1 MKAAPFAYVRPATV
15 DDVLAEIDADPDAKL
30 LAGGQSLVPVLAMRL
45 ARPTTLVDLTAAAG
59 LDAFDREG
67 ATLRIGAAVR
77 QRTVEHSMLAAAV
90 PLVGMALPWV
100 GHREIRSRGTV
111 CGSLAHADPAA
122 ELPAVACCLDAE
134 VEATGLDGSRR
145 IAARDLFTSA
155 MTTALAPGE
164 LLTSVRLP
172 VAGAGDGYALA
183 EIARRHG
190 DYALAGVAVHVHAD
204 DGDPTVANV
213 TAFGVADRPMTTSL
227 ATQLRTA
234 VDRVGPD
241 RDSLVDAL
249 RNPAAAATDPLVTTE
264 GDQHGSPAYR
274 KRILG
279 LLAARGLADAYLRAT
294 DPSTTASTTKDAA

>member
-1 MKAAPFAYVRPATV
+1 M
-15 DDVLAEIDADPDAKL
+15 
-30 LAGGQSLVPVLAMRL
+30 
-45 ARPTTLVDLTAAAG
+45 
-59 LDAFDREG
+59 
-67 ATLRIGAAVR
+67 
-77 QRTVEHSMLAAAV
+77 
-90 PLVGMALPWV
+90 
-100 GHREIRSRGTV
+100 
-111 CGSLAHADPAA
+111 
-122 ELPAVACCLDAE
+122 
-134 VEATGLDGSRR
+134 
-145 IAARDLFTSA
+145 
-155 MTTALAPGE
+155 
-164 LLTSVRLP
+164 
-172 VAGAGDGYALA
+172 
-183 EIARRHG
+183 
-190 DYALAGVAVHVHAD
+190 HVHAD

-249 RNPAAAATDPLVTTE
+249 RDPAAAVTDPLVTTE